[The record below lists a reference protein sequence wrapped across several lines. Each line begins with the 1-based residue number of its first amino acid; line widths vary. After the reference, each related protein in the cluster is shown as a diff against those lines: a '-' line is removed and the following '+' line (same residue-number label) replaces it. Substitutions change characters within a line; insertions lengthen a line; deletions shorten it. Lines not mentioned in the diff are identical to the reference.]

1 MKVQEIMSTNVVTI
15 EPHLS
20 LRAAARSLS
29 NLGVGALPVVKD
41 GELLGVITDR
51 DVSVYA
57 IAIGRDP
64 QNTEVQVV
72 MTKDVITCF
81 EDQKITEA
89 AETMEVHN
97 IRRLTVL
104 NRSGGITGF
113 LSVDDLATVSHELA
127 GAVLGAATPLH

>member
-1 MKVQEIMSTNVVTI
+1 MKVQEIMSTNVETI
-15 EPHLS
+15 QPHLS

-29 NLGVGALPVVKD
+29 SHNVGALPVVKD

-64 QNTEVQVV
+64 QNTEVQAV
-72 MTKDVITCF
+72 MTKTVFTCF
-81 EDQKITEA
+81 EDQDIAEA
-89 AETMEVHN
+89 AGIMQEHG

-104 NRSGGITGF
+104 NRSDEISGFIT
-113 LSVDDLATVSHELA
+113 VDDLARVSHELT
-127 GAVLGAATPLH
+127 GAVLVAAKPLH

>member
-57 IAIGRDP
+57 KAIGRDP

-72 MTKDVITCF
+72 MT
-81 EDQKITEA
+81 
-89 AETMEVHN
+89 
-97 IRRLTVL
+97 
-104 NRSGGITGF
+104 
-113 LSVDDLATVSHELA
+113 
-127 GAVLGAATPLH
+127 

>member
-1 MKVQEIMSTNVVTI
+1 MKVQEVMSTNVETI

-20 LRAAARSLS
+20 LRAAARALS
-29 NLGVGALPVVKD
+29 SLGVGALPVVKD
-41 GELLGVITDR
+41 GELLGIITDR

-72 MTKDVITCF
+72 MTKNVVTCF
-81 EDQKITEA
+81 DDQTIDEA
-89 AETMEVHN
+89 AEIMETHN

-104 NRSGGITGF
+104 NRNNEITGF
-113 LSVDDLATVSHELA
+113 ISVDDLATVSHDLA
-127 GAVLGAATPLH
+127 GAVLVAATPLH